1 MVDDMTG
8 AAAHVERSRQRWMRA
23 IALSWGFAEATVFFV
38 VPDVWISLVAV
49 RSVRQG
55 LWACVFALAG
65 ALAGGVVVYLLGL
78 RHQGALLALYDHLPA
93 ISRGLIAQVSGQLQS
108 LGPVGVV
115 VGGFT
120 GAPYKLYAAQ
130 AASTGMELPLFLA
143 ASVLAR
149 GLRFVFVAV
158 VVGLAARVL
167 TTRLASR
174 TTRWVLVAFWLL
186 FYMWYWSRMPN

>member
-8 AAAHVERSRQRWMRA
+8 AAAPVGRSRQRWMRA
-23 IALSWGFAEATVFFV
+23 VALSWGFAEATVFFV

-49 RSVRQG
+49 RSLRQG

-78 RHQGALLALYDHLPA
+78 RHQAALLALYDHLPA
-93 ISRGLIAQVSGQLQS
+93 IGHGLIAQVSGQLQS
-108 LGPVGVV
+108 LGAAGVV

-130 AASTGMELPLFLA
+130 AASAGMDLPLFLA

-149 GLRFVFVAV
+149 GLRFVLVAV
-158 VVGLAARVL
+158 VVGLVARVL
-167 TTRLASR
+167 AARLGNR

-186 FYMWYWSRMPN
+186 FYAWYWSRMPN